1 MAARRI
7 GAGGQNVTVIPD
19 LDLVI
24 ASFSGSYFTRAYGHV
39 TGELI
44 PKNILPAVREG
55 TMTTARPAFREFSIS
70 RKGKERKK

>member
-1 MAARRI
+1 MVNAFQAL

-24 ASFSGSYFTRAYGHV
+24 ASFSGSYFGRNGRV

-44 PKNILPAVREG
+44 PEYILPAVRED
-55 TMTTARPAFREFSIS
+55 TRTTKAR
-70 RKGKERKK
+70 